1 VEGLAELCVVTFDRP
16 GLLAAIAAAIA
27 ACRLEIHGAQILSH
41 ALEDGRSQAVDRFWV
56 RCASPEQLPRLQPL
70 LLAQLDA
77 FVRRRAPMDSVV
89 GARGASPWATRHT
102 PSISTEVSIDDRSSP
117 SASII
122 EVVTR
127 DRPGVLC
134 ALALALHQLA
144 LSVSLARINTEG
156 TRVADVFYVT
166 DENGAKIEL
175 LPRKEEIKARITDI
189 LASLAP
195 P

>member
-1 VEGLAELCVVTFDRP
+1 
-16 GLLAAIAAAIA
+16 
-27 ACRLEIHGAQILSH
+27 
-41 ALEDGRSQAVDRFWV
+41 
-56 RCASPEQLPRLQPL
+56 
-70 LLAQLDA
+70 
-77 FVRRRAPMDSVV
+77 M
-89 GARGASPWATRHT
+89 
-102 PSISTEVSIDDRSSP
+102 
-117 SASII
+117 
-122 EVVTR
+122 
-127 DRPGVLC
+127 LC